1 MDRLHELTSQEVLGK
16 AIELMEDIFTDKD
29 YFIGLAMD
37 VSNENENVASAL
49 IDEARNCLE
58 RVNESLGELYDI
70 IFIRR
75 AEKIRNGEI

>member
-1 MDRLHELTSQEVLGK
+1 MDRLHELTSQDVLGK
-16 AIELMEDIFTDKD
+16 ATELMEDIFTDKG